1 MRFSRQQSDRVTD
14 GAGAH
19 LHSMDIEARRDL
31 ELLEA
36 VEEDPQI
43 TQRRLAS
50 QLGIA
55 LGLTN
60 AYLKRLVHKG
70 YIKCVTIPSNR
81 LVYLMTP
88 SGIARKAR
96 LTYEFMQHSLDL
108 YRDARRHLRRALE
121 DSMAS
126 GHQRVAL
133 YGTGD
138 AAELAYLSL
147 RELGLEPVAVFDGNA
162 DQMFLGMPVKSVR
175 EHAEVAFDLMIVA
188 TLKPP
193 ASTVKRLVKYGVP
206 REKLVTLRQ

>member
-1 MRFSRQQSDRVTD
+1 
-14 GAGAH
+14 
-19 LHSMDIEARRDL
+19 MDIEARRDL
-31 ELLEA
+31 ELFEA
-36 VEEDPQI
+36 VEGDPQI

-60 AYLKRLVHKG
+60 AYVKRLIHKG
-70 YIKCVTIPSNR
+70 HIKCVTIPSNR

-108 YRDARRHLRRALE
+108 YRDARQHLREALQE
-121 DSMAS
+121 RVA
-126 GHQRVAL
+126 GGPRRVAL

-138 AAELAYLSL
+138 AAELAYISL
-147 RELGLEPVAVFDGNA
+147 RELGLEPVAVFDGDA
-162 DQMFLGMPVKSVR
+162 DQTFLGLPVRSIR
-175 EHAEVAFDLMIVA
+175 EHQQVEYDLMIVA
-188 TLKPP
+188 TLRPP

-206 REKLVTLRQ
+206 RERLVTLRK

>member
-1 MRFSRQQSDRVTD
+1 
-14 GAGAH
+14 
-19 LHSMDIEARRDL
+19 MDTEARRDL

-36 VEEDPQI
+36 VAGDPRI

-50 QLGIA
+50 RLGIA

-88 SGIARKAR
+88 SGIARKAW

-108 YRDARRHLRRALE
+108 YRDARQHLRQVLG
-121 DSMAS
+121 DSIAS
-126 GHQRVAL
+126 GHERVAL

-147 RELGLEPVAVFDGNA
+147 RELGLEPVAVFDGEA
-162 DQMFLGMPVKSVR
+162 DHQFLGLPVRSIR
-175 EHAEVAFDLMIVA
+175 EHDQVQYDLMIIA

-193 ASTVKRLVKYGVP
+193 ASVVKRLVKYGVA
-206 REKLVTLRQ
+206 REKMVTLRE